1 MKKSISPREITITGY
16 VTPVEWDT
24 DDEVISVAIMTD
36 DDEFV
41 VEGNRLGSELIEY
54 LEKDVELTGLLTE
67 ESDGTKRILPM
78 SYELL
83 ETEGDDDE
91 DEYYGY
97 DDDEDEFRSGSE
109 EDWY

>member
-1 MKKSISPREITITGY
+1 MKKSTSSREITITGY
-16 VTPVEWDT
+16 VTPIEWDT
-24 DDEVISVAIMTD
+24 DDEVISVAIVTD

-54 LEKDVELTGLLTE
+54 LDKDVELTGLLME

-83 ETEGDDDE
+83 ETDGDDD
-91 DEYYGY
+91 DAEYYGY
-97 DDDEDEFRSGSE
+97 DDDEFRSGSE
-109 EDWY
+109 EEDWY